1 MNREEIERIEESALE
16 FSKAFS
22 NLYEQ
27 SNYGS
32 MYVGFKEGAKWMYE
46 QMVKKENTII
56 LCDVCGEEFSYP
68 NEGQLQQGFGIC
80 DKCGNK

>member
-1 MNREEIERIEESALE
+1 MNTLQITTTKHRNCLIQNTPS
-16 FSKAFS
+16 
-22 NLYEQ
+22 EQ
-27 SNYGS
+27 FPDL
-32 MYVGFKEGAKWMYE
+32 VTEGAKWMYE

-80 DKCGNK
+80 DECGTK

>member
-22 NLYEQ
+22 DLYEQ

-32 MYVGFKEGAKWMYE
+32 MYVGFKNGAKWMYE
-46 QMVKKENTII
+46 QMIKKENTII

-68 NEGQLQQGFGIC
+68 HKGQLQQGFGIC
-80 DKCGNK
+80 DKCGQV

>member
-68 NEGQLQQGFGIC
+68 DKGQLQQGFGIC
-80 DKCGNK
+80 DECGTK

>member
-16 FSKAFS
+16 FAKAFS
-22 NLYEQ
+22 DLYEQ

-46 QMVKKENTII
+46 QMIKKENTII

-68 NEGQLQQGFGIC
+68 HKGQLQQGFGIC
-80 DKCGNK
+80 DECGKK